1 MHYRRV
7 SISGERAGARSVAG
21 RQHVFGSPRCND
33 DLRQLPS
40 GHSDNASQRS
50 KVSELCRHC
59 QPTDNHG
66 AFFETVPAFQPQ
78 PNAKVHTLTR
88 RYRRCRR
95 LYPQHQAEIAFTF
108 AVALRMRMAKSGIY
122 RGSPLG
128 PECQSVDVSNGSNS
142 EVVVGSKHVRWSPR
156 SGPQARLT
164 ASCARYR
171 AALQPSFAAAI
182 VHWSAHR
189 GNPQFVATSPTY
201 RA

>member
-1 MHYRRV
+1 MEKTGGQYAWNWACMHYRRV

-21 RQHVFGSPRCND
+21 RQYVFGSPRCND

-40 GHSDNASQRS
+40 GQSDNASQRS

-78 PNAKVHTLTR
+78 PNAEVHTLTR

-128 PECQSVDVSNGSNS
+128 PECQSVDVSNGSKT
-142 EVVVGSKHVRWSPR
+142 V
-156 SGPQARLT
+156 LT
-164 ASCARYR
+164 APKPDFRSTPINGHHPI
-171 AALQPSFAAAI
+171 L
-182 VHWSAHR
+182 
-189 GNPQFVATSPTY
+189 G
-201 RA
+201 

>member
-21 RQHVFGSPRCND
+21 RQYVFGSPRCND

-88 RYRRCRR
+88 QYRRCRR

-128 PECQSVDVSNGSNS
+128 PECQSVDVSNGSIAS
-142 EVVVGSKHVRWSPR
+142 FRPPSDHFR
-156 SGPQARLT
+156 SFPMSRHSSAPAACLKRATNRRRRRAYIVTQ
-164 ASCARYR
+164 
-171 AALQPSFAAAI
+171 AALN
-182 VHWSAHR
+182 V
-189 GNPQFVATSPTY
+189 SPALAPRKT
-201 RA
+201 

>member
-21 RQHVFGSPRCND
+21 RQYVFGSPRCND

-78 PNAKVHTLTR
+78 PNAEVHTLTR

-128 PECQSVDVSNGSNS
+128 PECQSVDVSNGSWPCKNTVPRKS
-142 EVVVGSKHVRWSPR
+142 VRSQDRFGLRPR
-156 SGPQARLT
+156 S
-164 ASCARYR
+164 
-171 AALQPSFAAAI
+171 QPSAAWFRRCSWPA
-182 VHWSAHR
+182 SD
-189 GNPQFVATSPTY
+189 Y
-201 RA
+201 RPGPREPSRRLLLEAFW

>member
-21 RQHVFGSPRCND
+21 RQYVFGSPRCND

-95 LYPQHQAEIAFTF
+95 LYSQHQAEIAFTF

-122 RGSPLG
+122 RGLRSARSARALMSATGLGCVKTRNRSRTIEEVIRPRPL
-128 PECQSVDVSNGSNS
+128 
-142 EVVVGSKHVRWSPR
+142 
-156 SGPQARLT
+156 
-164 ASCARYR
+164 
-171 AALQPSFAAAI
+171 
-182 VHWSAHR
+182 
-189 GNPQFVATSPTY
+189 
-201 RA
+201 